1 MEYLVDRYDKDHK
14 LSSTGQDKYI
24 ELQWIAFQVSG
35 QGYASFPTGVYNA
48 SLTQRCHS
56 PYFGQSAWFRNF
68 HSEKIP
74 SAIERYDNEIKRV
87 FGVLDSVLSKQ
98 KYLVG
103 NKVTIADLSF
113 IMWNSMVVN
122 WLIPDIDI
130 EKNYPG
136 LAR

>member
-1 MEYLVDRYDKDHK
+1 MARLPGLRSRVRTPFTNTFHRS
-14 LSSTGQDKYI
+14 LSRS
-24 ELQWIAFQVSG
+24 
-35 QGYASFPTGVYNA
+35 P
-48 SLTQRCHS
+48 S
-56 PYFGQSAWFRNF
+56 PYFGQAVWFQKA
-68 HSEKIP
+68 HPEKIP
-74 SAIERYDNEIKRV
+74 SAIERYNNEIKRV
-87 FGVLDSVLSKQ
+87 FGVLDAVLSKQ

-113 IMWNSMVVN
+113 VPWNTGVIT